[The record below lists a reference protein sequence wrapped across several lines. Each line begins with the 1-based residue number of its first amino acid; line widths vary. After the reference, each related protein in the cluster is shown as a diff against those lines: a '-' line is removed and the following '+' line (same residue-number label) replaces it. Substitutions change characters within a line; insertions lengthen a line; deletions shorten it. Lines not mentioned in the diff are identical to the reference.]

1 MTTKQSEIL
10 ADQRYMPI
18 YEHGFVGLVDT
29 MGSDQSIERAAR
41 VSYGEGTRKTSD
53 TRNLLRY
60 LLKHRH
66 TSPFE
71 MGEVLFHLKIP
82 IFVMRQL
89 VRHRTASLNEY
100 SARYSVLSDEHYHP
114 SNDYVKAQSQANK
127 QGSDGDIS
135 NEVKAHWRE
144 RCTLNRQQSRETYD
158 EALDAGISRELAR
171 INLPVSIYTELYWKI
186 DVNNF
191 MKTMSLRL
199 DPHAQR
205 EIRDFAR
212 AMYDLAKP
220 HFPLTFEAFE
230 DYMLNATH
238 LSIMETELLR
248 DALFGFID
256 PAAVAF
262 DEVQSEACREKYGMG
277 KREWKAFV
285 EQWFASVLGMK
296 NLANAAK
303 NYKQLLA
310 TGKIQTTAPRA
321 KNPNPKPYGG
331 PF

>member
-1 MTTKQSEIL
+1 MTKQSEIL

-29 MGSDQSIERAAR
+29 MGSDASIERAAR
-41 VSYGEGTRKTSD
+41 VSYGEGTRKLSD

-60 LLKHRH
+60 LMKNRH

-114 SNDYVKAQSQANK
+114 NNDYVKAQSKTNK
-127 QGSDGDIS
+127 QGSDGNIP
-135 NEVKAHWRE
+135 NETKAHWRE
-144 RCTLNRQQSRETYD
+144 RCIVNRQQSRETYN

-186 DVNNF
+186 DINNF

-205 EIRDFAR
+205 EIRDFAW
-212 AMYDLAKP
+212 AMYDLATP

-230 DYMLNATH
+230 DYMLNASH
-238 LSIMETELLR
+238 LSIMETELVR

-256 PAAVAF
+256 PIAVVSSEEA
-262 DEVQSEACREKYGMG
+262 SEACRVKYDMG
-277 KREWKAFV
+277 KREWAVFV
-285 EQWFASVLGMK
+285 EKWFKPVVGMS
-296 NLANAAK
+296 NLVKAAK
-303 NYKQLLA
+303 SYKQLVA
-310 TGKIQTTAPRA
+310 TGKLPPTAPRA

>member
-1 MTTKQSEIL
+1 
-10 ADQRYMPI
+10 MPL

-41 VSYGEGTRKTSD
+41 VSYGEGTRSTTD

-60 LLKHRH
+60 LMKHRH

-71 MGEVLFHLKIP
+71 MGEVQFHLKIP

-114 SNDYVKAQSQANK
+114 DNSYVKAQSKTNK

-135 NEVKAHWRE
+135 NEAKVHWRE
-144 RCTLNRQQSRETYD
+144 SCIVNRQQSRQTYD
-158 EALDAGISRELAR
+158 AALDAGISRELAR

-205 EIRDFAR
+205 EIRDFAW
-212 AMYDLAKP
+212 AMYDLASP

-238 LSIMETELLR
+238 LSIMETE
-248 DALFGFID
+248 ALQDVLYGFLD
-256 PAAVAF
+256 PGAIAV
-262 DEVQSEACREKYGMG
+262 DEVQSEECREKYGMG
-277 KREWKAFV
+277 KREWTAFV
-285 EQWFASVLGMK
+285 EKWFASVPGIKALK
-296 NLANAAK
+296 AAAK
-303 NYKQLLA
+303 DYKQAVADGSLR
-310 TGKIQTTAPRA
+310 IE
-321 KNPNPKPYGG
+321 NPNPKPYGG

>member
-1 MTTKQSEIL
+1 MTKQSEIL
-10 ADQRYMPI
+10 VDQRYMPV

-29 MGSDQSIERAAR
+29 MGSDQTIERAAR

-60 LLKHRH
+60 LLSHRH

-71 MGEVLFHLKIP
+71 MGELQFHLKLP

-100 SARYSVLSDEHYHP
+100 SARYSVMSDEHYHP
-114 SNDYVKAQSQANK
+114 DNKIVKEQSQANK
-127 QGSDGDIS
+127 QGGDGEIPD
-135 NEVKAHWRE
+135 EVKAHWRE
-144 RCTLNRQQSRETYD
+144 RCTVNRQQCRETYD
-158 EALDAGISRELAR
+158 AALEAGISRELAR

-205 EIRDFAR
+205 EIQDFAW
-212 AMYDLAKP
+212 AMYELAAP
-220 HFPLTFEAFE
+220 RFPLTFEAFE
-230 DYMLNATH
+230 DYMLNGTH
-238 LSIMETELLR
+238 LSIMARALLQ
-248 DALFGFID
+248 DALHGFID
-256 PAAVAF
+256 PAAIAV
-262 DEVQSEACREKYGMG
+262 DEVLSEQVRKRYAMG

-285 EQWFASVLGMK
+285 AQWFASVPGIN
-296 NLANAAK
+296 NLKAAAK
-303 NYKQLLA
+303 SYKEMVA
-310 TGKIQTTAPRA
+310 SGKIQTSAPKA
-321 KNPNPKPYGG
+321 KNPNLKPYGG

>member
-1 MTTKQSEIL
+1 MTKQVEIL
-10 ADQRYMPI
+10 TDQRYVPL

-29 MGSDQSIERAAR
+29 MGSDTSIERAAR
-41 VSYGEGTRKTSD
+41 VSYGEGTRKLSD

-60 LLKHRH
+60 LMKNRH

-114 SNDYVKAQSQANK
+114 DNSYVKAQSKTNK

-135 NEVKAHWRE
+135 NETKVHWRE
-144 RCTLNRQQSRETYD
+144 RCTVNRQQSRETYD

-186 DVNNF
+186 DINNF

-205 EIRDFAR
+205 EIRDFAW
-212 AMYDLAKP
+212 AMYELVSP
-220 HFPLTFEAFE
+220 RFPLTFEAFE

-238 LSIMETELLR
+238 LSIMETELLQ
-248 DALFGFID
+248 DALYGFID
-256 PAAVAF
+256 PAAIAV
-262 DEVQSEACREKYGMG
+262 DEVLSEKVRVKYAMG
-277 KREWKAFV
+277 KREWTAFLEKWFKSIPGMNNLKA
-285 EQWFASVLGMK
+285 
-296 NLANAAK
+296 AAK
-303 NYKQLLA
+303 NYNELVA
-310 TGKIQTTAPRA
+310 SGKIQTSVLRA

>member
-1 MTTKQSEIL
+1 MTKQSEIL
-10 ADQRYMPI
+10 TDQRYMPV

-29 MGSDQSIERAAR
+29 MGSDDSIVRAAR
-41 VSYGEGTRKTSD
+41 VSYGEGTRKVSD
-53 TRNLLRY
+53 TRNLIRY

-114 SNDYVKAQSQANK
+114 ENDYVKAQSKTNK
-127 QGSDGDIS
+127 QGSDGNIS
-135 NEVKAHWRE
+135 NETKAHWRE
-144 RCTLNRQQSRETYD
+144 RCIVNRQQSRETY
-158 EALDAGISRELAR
+158 EQALDAGISRELAR

-199 DPHAQR
+199 DPHAQK
-205 EIRDFAR
+205 EIQDFAW
-212 AMYDLAKP
+212 AMYDLVTP

-238 LSIMETELLR
+238 LSIMETELLQ
-248 DALFGFID
+248 DAMFGFID
-256 PAAVAF
+256 PAAIAA

-277 KREWKAFV
+277 KREWKAFI
-285 EQWFASVLGMK
+285 EKWFGRVNSMK
-296 NLANAAK
+296 SLKDAAK
-303 NYKQLLA
+303 NYKKAVADGTL
-310 TGKIQTTAPRA
+310 KIE
-321 KNPNPKPYGG
+321 NPNPKPYGG
-331 PF
+331 TF

>member
-1 MTTKQSEIL
+1 MTKQSEIL
-10 ADQRYMPI
+10 ADQRYMPL

-71 MGEVLFHLKIP
+71 MGELLFHLKLP

-114 SNDYVKAQSQANK
+114 DNSYVKAQSKANK
-127 QGSDGDIS
+127 QGSDGNIT

-144 RCTLNRQQSRETYD
+144 SCIVNRQKSRETY
-158 EALDAGISRELAR
+158 EQALEAGISRELAR

-205 EIRDFAR
+205 EIQDFAW
-212 AMYDLAKP
+212 AMYEMAQP
-220 HFPLTFEAFE
+220 RFPLTFEAFE
-230 DYMLNATH
+230 DYMLHATH
-238 LSIMETELLR
+238 LSIMETELLQH
-248 DALFGFID
+248 AVGGLID
-256 PAAVAF
+256 PVLAAT
-262 DEVQSEACREKYGMG
+262 DEETSERYRVEYGMG

-285 EQWFASVLGMK
+285 EKWFASVQGMQ
-296 NLANAAK
+296 NLKKAANDYKAASGS
-303 NYKQLLA
+303 
-310 TGKIQTTAPRA
+310 GKLKIE
-321 KNPNPKPYGG
+321 NPNPKPYGG

>member
-1 MTTKQSEIL
+1 MTKQSEIL
-10 ADQRYMPI
+10 SDQRYMPI

-29 MGSDQSIERAAR
+29 MGSDASIERAAR

-53 TRNLLRY
+53 TRNLIRY
-60 LLKHRH
+60 LMKHRH

-114 SNDYVKAQSQANK
+114 NNDYVKAQSKTNK
-127 QGSDGDIS
+127 QGSAGDLPE
-135 NEVKAHWRE
+135 EVKAWWRE
-144 RCTLNRQQSRETYD
+144 SCTVNRQQSRETYD
-158 EALDAGISRELAR
+158 QALEVGISRELAR

-199 DPHAQR
+199 HPHAQR
-205 EIRDFAR
+205 EIRDFAW

-230 DYMLNATH
+230 DYMLNASH
-238 LSIMETELLR
+238 LSIMETELMR

-256 PAAVAF
+256 PDAIAV
-262 DEVQSEACREKYGMG
+262 DEIQSEKCRVKYGMG

-285 EQWFASVLGMK
+285 EKWFKPVPGMK
-296 NLANAAK
+296 ALASAGT
-303 NYKQLLA
+303 NYKRAVVDGTL
-310 TGKIQTTAPRA
+310 KIE
-321 KNPNPKPYGG
+321 NPNPKPYGG
-331 PF
+331 SF

>member
-1 MTTKQSEIL
+1 MTKQSDIL

-29 MGSDQSIERAAR
+29 MGSDQSIEQAAR
-41 VSYGEGTRKTSD
+41 VSYGEGTRQTSD

-60 LLKHRH
+60 LLSHRH

-71 MGEVLFHLKIP
+71 MGELQFHLKLP

-114 SNDYVKAQSQANK
+114 DNKLVKAQNKANK
-127 QGSDGDIS
+127 QGSAGDIP

-144 RCTLNRQQSRETYD
+144 RCTVNRQQCRETYE
-158 EALDAGISRELAR
+158 EALEAGISRELAR

-186 DVNNF
+186 DVSNF
-191 MKTMSLRL
+191 MKTMALRL

-205 EIRDFAR
+205 EIQDFAW
-212 AMYDLAKP
+212 AMYEMAQP
-220 HFPLTFEAFE
+220 RFPLTFEAFE
-230 DYMLNATH
+230 DYMLHSTH
-238 LSIMETELLR
+238 LSIMETEALQ
-248 DALFGFID
+248 DALYGFID
-256 PAAVAF
+256 PGAIAL
-262 DEVQSEACREKYGMG
+262 DEVQSEKCREEYGMG

-285 EQWFASVLGMK
+285 DKWFKSVPGIKALK
-296 NLANAAK
+296 AAARD
-303 NYKQLLA
+303 YTQA
-310 TGKIQTTAPRA
+310 VADGSMRIE
-321 KNPNPKPYGG
+321 NPNPKPYGG